1 MRSASPARRLWQAG
15 KTRQA
20 GNNDVMDPLTSKL
33 NLDQGAVLLAREL
46 ARRAGEPVTQLALTH
61 TTVSIERAVL
71 RLGGLDGADPGGMP
85 WVNRLADAVRASVGL
100 EHGIALPVWDAL
112 RAGGYPDLRALA
124 EAAAAGKASFRL
136 PVGGDAAA
144 ARELTVRS
152 ISAGVSTLDRQRA
165 RRARLTDDLADPPF
179 PWVYLTVVAGDADQA
194 VAQAQAAAR
203 DGADV
208 IAVIRPSGQ
217 ALLDYVPAGVAGPGR
232 EGGYATGES
241 FRTMR
246 AAIDQTSRELG
257 RYVRLTSYA
266 AGLCMPEITTLAGL
280 ERVDMMLSDCMHGI
294 IVRDINPLRTF
305 IDQRFSRAVGARA
318 GLVVSPGEESF
329 ISPGAAR
336 PAHAVSSAAPADA
349 ADAAPAVIASQLLN
363 EYFGREAGLETWQ
376 LGFGHGLELNPA
388 GPDSFLLELAQ
399 AQLVRELFPG
409 APLKY
414 MPPTTRVTENAFAG
428 CLLDAFFNLA
438 GLMTDQSILC
448 VGLMPEGNG
457 LPLRADRDLALA
469 NIRYVRAAAGR
480 LGMSFAP
487 DSFVVERAHQVLDEA
502 VSLLRRISTEGLLN
516 AIADGTFG
524 VARRPPGGGYGL
536 DGVVTRADGYFNPV
550 AEILD
555 GTDEGAQGDPVAE
568 LI

>member
-1 MRSASPARRLWQAG
+1 MTSSTTRREA
-15 KTRQA
+15 TP
-20 GNNDVMDPLTSKL
+20 MTSKL
-33 NLDQGAVLLAREL
+33 NLDQGAVLLAKEL

-71 RLGGLDGADPGGMP
+71 RLGGLDGADSGGMP
-85 WVNRLADAVRASVGL
+85 WVNRLTDAVRASVGL
-100 EHGIALPVWDAL
+100 EHGVALPVGDAL
-112 RAGGYPDLRALA
+112 HAGGYPDLRTLA
-124 EAAAAGKASFRL
+124 EAAAAGQVGFRL
-136 PVGGDAAA
+136 PVGREAAA
-144 ARELTVRS
+144 ARELAVRS

-179 PWVYLTVVAGDADQA
+179 PWVYLTVAAGDIDQA
-194 VAQAQAAAR
+194 IARAQAAAR

-208 IAVIRPSGQ
+208 IAVIRSTGQ
-217 ALLDYVPAGVAGPGR
+217 ALLDYVPAGAAGPGPA
-232 EGGYATGES
+232 GSYATGES
-241 FRTMR
+241 FRLMR
-246 AAIDQTSRELG
+246 AALDQTSRELG

-266 AGLCMPEITTLAGL
+266 SGLCMPEITTLAGL
-280 ERVDMMLSDCMHGI
+280 ERLDMMLSDCMHGI
-294 IVRDINPLRTF
+294 IVRDINPLRTL
-305 IDQRFSRAVGARA
+305 IDQRFSRAIGARA
-318 GLVVSPGEESF
+318 GIVVSPGEESF
-329 ISPGAAR
+329 ITPPRAL
-336 PAHAVSSAAPADA
+336 PAQAVPAQAAPAPAPVDA
-349 ADAAPAVIASQLLN
+349 DDAAPAVIASQLLN
-363 EYFGREAGLETWQ
+363 EYFGREAGLATWQ

-414 MPPTTRVTENAFAG
+414 MPPTTRVTEDVLAG

-448 VGLMPEGNG
+448 VGLMPEGID
-457 LPLRADRDLALA
+457 LPFRADRDLALA

-524 VARRPPGGGYGL
+524 VARRPPGGGHGL
-536 DGVVTRADGYFNPV
+536 DGVITRAEGYFNPV
-550 AEILD
+550 TEILD
-555 GTDEGAQGDPVAE
+555 GTDDGAQGDPVAE
-568 LI
+568 LIG

>member
-1 MRSASPARRLWQAG
+1 M
-15 KTRQA
+15 
-20 GNNDVMDPLTSKL
+20 TSKL

-71 RLGGLDGADPGGMP
+71 RLGGLDGADAGGMP
-85 WVNRLADAVRASVGL
+85 WVNRLTDAVRASAGL
-100 EHGIALPVWDAL
+100 EHGVALPVWDAL
-112 RAGGYPDLRALA
+112 HAGGYPDLRTLA
-124 EAAAAGKASFRL
+124 EAAAAGQVGFRL
-136 PVGGDAAA
+136 PVGRAAA
-144 ARELTVRS
+144 VAREHTVRS
-152 ISAGVSTLDRQRA
+152 ISAGVSALDRQRA

-179 PWVYLTVVAGDADQA
+179 PWVYLTVVAGDIDQA
-194 VAQAQAAAR
+194 IARAQAAAR

-208 IAVIRPSGQ
+208 IAVIRSTGQ
-217 ALLDYVPAGVAGPGR
+217 ALLDYVPAGDAGPGAA
-232 EGGYATGES
+232 GSYATGES
-241 FRTMR
+241 FRRLR
-246 AAIDQTSRELG
+246 AALDQTSRELG

-266 AGLCMPEITTLAGL
+266 SGLCMPEIATLAGL
-280 ERVDMMLSDCMHGI
+280 ERLDMILSDCMHGI

-305 IDQRFSRAVGARA
+305 IDQRFSRAIGARA
-318 GLVVSPGEESF
+318 GIVVSPGEESF
-329 ISPGAAR
+329 IAPAGALPAPAV
-336 PAHAVSSAAPADA
+336 PAHAAPAHAALAPAPADG
-349 ADAAPAVIASQLLN
+349 DEAAPAVIASQLLN

-414 MPPTTRVTENAFAG
+414 MPPTTRVTEDVLAG

-448 VGLMPEGNG
+448 VGLMPEGID
-457 LPLRADRDLALA
+457 LPFRADRDLALA

-487 DSFVVERAHQVLDEA
+487 DSFVVERAQQVLDEA
-502 VSLLRRISTEGLLN
+502 VALLRRISTEGLLN

-524 VARRPPGGGYGL
+524 VARRPPGGGHGL

-550 AEILD
+550 TEILD
-555 GTDEGAQGDPVAE
+555 GTDDGAQGDPVAE
-568 LI
+568 LIG

>member
-1 MRSASPARRLWQAG
+1 M
-15 KTRQA
+15 
-20 GNNDVMDPLTSKL
+20 TSKL

-46 ARRAGEPVTQLALTH
+46 ARRAGEPVTQLAMTH

-85 WVNRLADAVRASVGL
+85 WANRLTDAVRDSIGL
-100 EHGIALPVWDAL
+100 EHGVALPAWAAL
-112 RAGGYPDLRALA
+112 RAGGYPDLRTLA
-124 EAAAAGKASFRL
+124 ETAAAGKVGFAI
-136 PVGGDAAA
+136 PVGREAPA
-144 ARELTVRS
+144 ARELAVRS
-152 ISAGVSTLDRQRA
+152 ISAGVSALDRQRA
-165 RRARLTDDLADPPF
+165 RRARISDDLADPPF
-179 PWVYLTVVAGDADQA
+179 PWVYLTVGAGDTDQA
-194 VAQAQAAAR
+194 IAQAQAAAR

-208 IAVIRPSGQ
+208 IAVIRSAGQ
-217 ALLDYVPAGVAGPGR
+217 ALLDHVPAGGVRDGQLGS
-232 EGGYATGES
+232 YATGEN
-241 FRTMR
+241 FRAMR
-246 AAIDQTSRELG
+246 AALDQTSRELG

-266 AGLCMPEITTLAGL
+266 SGLCMPEITTLAGL
-280 ERVDMMLSDCMHGI
+280 ERLDMMLSDCMHGI

-305 IDQRFSRAVGARA
+305 IDQRFSRAIGARA
-318 GLVVSPGEESF
+318 GIVVSPGEEDFLAPAPTHANAPTTTISTTNHPADH
-329 ISPGAAR
+329 ISPTTLAQEAAAADGAA
-336 PAHAVSSAAPADA
+336 
-349 ADAAPAVIASQLLN
+349 AVIASQLLN

-414 MPPTTRVTENAFAG
+414 MPPATRVTDNVLAG

-448 VGLMPEGNG
+448 VGLMPEGIN
-457 LPLRADRDLALA
+457 LPFRADRDLALA

-516 AIADGTFG
+516 AIADETFG
-524 VARRPPGGGYGL
+524 VARRPPGGGHGL
-536 DGVVTRADGYFNPV
+536 DGVVTRAEGYFNPV
-550 AEILD
+550 IEILD
-555 GTDEGAQGDPVAE
+555 GTDDGAQGDPVAE
-568 LI
+568 LIG

>member
-1 MRSASPARRLWQAG
+1 M
-15 KTRQA
+15 
-20 GNNDVMDPLTSKL
+20 TSKL

-46 ARRAGEPVTQLALTH
+46 ARRAGEPVTQLARTH

-71 RLGGLDGADPGGMP
+71 RLGGLDGADSGGMP
-85 WVNRLADAVRASVGL
+85 WVNRLTDAVRASVGL
-100 EHGIALPVWDAL
+100 EHGVALPVGDAL
-112 RAGGYPDLRALA
+112 HAGGYPDLRTLA
-124 EAAAAGKASFRL
+124 EAAAVGQVGFRL
-136 PVGGDAAA
+136 PAGREAVA
-144 ARELTVRS
+144 ARERVVRS
-152 ISAGVSTLDRQRA
+152 IAAGVSTLDRQRA

-179 PWVYLTVVAGDADQA
+179 PWVYLTVAAGDIDQA
-194 VAQAQAAAR
+194 IARAQAAAR

-208 IAVIRPSGQ
+208 IAVIRSTGQ
-217 ALLDYVPAGVAGPGR
+217 ALLDYVPAGVAGHGPAGS
-232 EGGYATGES
+232 YATGES
-241 FRTMR
+241 FRAMR
-246 AAIDQTSRELG
+246 AALDQTSRELG

-266 AGLCMPEITTLAGL
+266 SGLCMPEIATLAGL
-280 ERVDMMLSDCMHGI
+280 ERLDMMLSDCMHGI

-305 IDQRFSRAVGARA
+305 IDQRFSRAIGARA
-318 GLVVSPGEESF
+318 GIVVSPGEESF
-329 ISPGAAR
+329 ITPPRALPAQSV
-336 PAHAVSSAAPADA
+336 PAHAAPAHAAPAPVDA
-349 ADAAPAVIASQLLN
+349 DDAAPAVIASQLLN

-414 MPPTTRVTENAFAG
+414 MPPTTRVTEDVLAG

-448 VGLMPEGNG
+448 VGLMPEGID
-457 LPLRADRDLALA
+457 LPFRADRDLALA

-487 DSFVVERAHQVLDEA
+487 DSFVIERAHLVLDEA
-502 VSLLRRISTEGLLN
+502 VSLLRRISTDGLLN

-524 VARRPPGGGYGL
+524 VARRPPGGGHGL
-536 DGVVTRADGYFNPV
+536 DGVITRADGYFNPV
-550 AEILD
+550 TEILD
-555 GTDEGAQGDPVAE
+555 GTDDGAQGDPLAE
-568 LI
+568 LIG

>member
-1 MRSASPARRLWQAG
+1 
-15 KTRQA
+15 
-20 GNNDVMDPLTSKL
+20 VDPLTSKL

-71 RLGGLDGADPGGMP
+71 RLGGLDGADSGGMP
-85 WVNRLADAVRASVGL
+85 WVNRLADAVRSSVGL

-112 RAGGYPDLRALA
+112 PAGGYPGLHALA
-124 EAAAAGKASFRL
+124 EAASAGKVGFRL
-136 PVGGDAAA
+136 PVGRDAVA
-144 ARELTVRS
+144 ARELAVRS
-152 ISAGVSTLDRQRA
+152 VSAGVSALDRQRA
-165 RRARLTDDLADPPF
+165 RRARLTADLADPPF
-179 PWVYLTVVAGDADQA
+179 PWVYLTVGGGDADQA
-194 VAQAQAAAR
+194 VGQAQAAAR

-208 IAVIRPSGQ
+208 IAVIRSTGQ

-232 EGGYATGES
+232 EGSYATAES

-246 AAIDQTSRELG
+246 AALDQTSRELG

-266 AGLCMPEITTLAGL
+266 SGLCMPEITTLAGL

-305 IDQRFSRAVGARA
+305 IDQRFSRAIGARA
-318 GLVVSPGEESF
+318 GIVVSPGEESF
-329 ISPGAAR
+329 ISPAHAALPSHAAL
-336 PAHAVSSAAPADA
+336 PAHAAPPAAP

-414 MPPTTRVTENAFAG
+414 MPPTTRVTENVLAG

-448 VGLMPEGNG
+448 VGLMPEGID
-457 LPLRADRDLALA
+457 LPFRADRDLALA

-524 VARRPPGGGYGL
+524 VARRPPGGGHGL

>member
-1 MRSASPARRLWQAG
+1 
-15 KTRQA
+15 
-20 GNNDVMDPLTSKL
+20 MDPLTSKL

-71 RLGGLDGADPGGMP
+71 RLGGLDGADSGGMP
-85 WVNRLADAVRASVGL
+85 WANRVTDAVRASVGL
-100 EHGIALPVWDAL
+100 EHGVALPVGDAL
-112 RAGGYPDLRALA
+112 HAGGYPDLRTLA
-124 EAAAAGKASFRL
+124 EAAAAGKAGFRV
-136 PVGGDAAA
+136 PVGREAVA
-144 ARELTVRS
+144 ARELAARS
-152 ISAGVSTLDRQRA
+152 VSAGVSALDWQRA
-165 RRARLTDDLADPPF
+165 RRAQLTADLADPPF
-179 PWVYLTVVAGDADQA
+179 PWVYLTVAAGDIDQA
-194 VAQAQAAAR
+194 IARAQAAAR

-208 IAVIRPSGQ
+208 IAVIRSTGQ
-217 ALLDYVPAGVAGPGR
+217 AVLDHVPAGAVGPGR
-232 EGGYATGES
+232 EGSYATGES

-246 AAIDQTSRELG
+246 AALDQTSRELG

-266 AGLCMPEITTLAGL
+266 SGLCMPEIATLAGL
-280 ERVDMMLSDCMHGI
+280 ERLDMMLSDCMHGI

-305 IDQRFSRAVGARA
+305 IDQRFSRAIGARA
-318 GLVVSPGEESF
+318 GIVVSPGEESF
-329 ISPGAAR
+329 IAPAHAAR
-336 PAHAVSSAAPADA
+336 PAHAASPARAAARPAMSAPSAAPADAA

-376 LGFGHGLELNPA
+376 LGFGHGLELNLA

-414 MPPTTRVTENAFAG
+414 MPPATRVTDNVLAG

-448 VGLMPEGNG
+448 VGLMPEGID

-524 VARRPPGGGYGL
+524 EARRPPGGGHGL
-536 DGVVTRADGYFNPV
+536 DGVVSRADGYFNPV

-555 GTDEGAQGDPVAE
+555 GTDQGAQGDPVAE